1 MFNRIQTKLTLLSV
15 LMLSFSIIVAL
26 ATVPS
31 LQQNNVALAQQ
42 QDSQGSVQ
50 EVSTHVTEALKAY
63 ANAIGA
69 QYIESE
75 HTPIQV
81 NQTLIDQA
89 KGVGE
94 GKLVDQGAYQSAQ
107 EHLKTAN
114 LMFVGLVPQLKNAN
128 QDDII
133 EVQSGLLVLQNLFN
147 YRAPFNLV
155 EDAGFGVVLGHLNN
169 LPK

>member
-1 MFNRIQTKLTLLSV
+1 MFNRKQTKIALLSV
-15 LMLSFSIIVAL
+15 LVLSFSLAL
-26 ATVPS
+26 GTLS
-31 LQQNNVALAQQ
+31 LQHNNVASAQ

-69 QYIESE
+69 QYMESE

-81 NQTLIDQA
+81 NQTLIEQA

-128 QDDII
+128 QDDVI

-169 LPK
+169 IPK

>member
-1 MFNRIQTKLTLLSV
+1 MFNRKQTKLALLSV
-15 LMLSFSIIVAL
+15 LVLSFSMAL
-26 ATVPS
+26 GTLS
-31 LQQNNVALAQQ
+31 LQHNNVASAQ
-42 QDSQGSVQ
+42 QDSKGSVK

-63 ANAIGA
+63 ANGIGA
-69 QYIESE
+69 QYMESE

-107 EHLKTAN
+107 DHLKTAN

-128 QDDII
+128 QDDVI

-155 EDAGFGVVLGHLNN
+155 EDVGFGVVLGHLNN
-169 LPK
+169 IAK

>member
-1 MFNRIQTKLTLLSV
+1 MKINPKIYLTIMSV
-15 LMLSFSIIVAL
+15 LVLSFSMAL
-26 ATVPS
+26 ASSS
-31 LQQNNVALAQQ
+31 LQHNSNNALAQQ
-42 QDSQGSVQ
+42 QGSQGSVQ

-63 ANAIGA
+63 ANAIGEK
-69 QYIESE
+69 YFETE

-94 GKLVDQGAYQSAQ
+94 GKLVNASAYMSAQ
-107 EHLKTAN
+107 KHLKTAN
-114 LMFVGLVPQLKNAN
+114 LMFIGLVPELKNSN
-128 QDDII
+128 SQDVI
-133 EVQSGLLVLQNLFN
+133 EVQSGLLMLQNLFN
-147 YRAPFNLV
+147 YRAPYNMV

>member
-1 MFNRIQTKLTLLSV
+1 MFNRKQTKIALLSV
-15 LMLSFSIIVAL
+15 LVLSFSLAL
-26 ATVPS
+26 GTLS
-31 LQQNNVALAQQ
+31 LQHNNVASAQ

-69 QYIESE
+69 QYMESE

-89 KGVGE
+89 KSVGE

>member
-1 MFNRIQTKLTLLSV
+1 MKQSTKTFVTLFSV
-15 LMLSFSIIVAL
+15 LVLSFSMTL
-26 ATVPS
+26 APM
-31 LQQNNVALAQQ
+31 LQQNYYALAQQ
-42 QDSQGSVQ
+42 QDSKGSVQ

-81 NQTLIDQA
+81 NQTLIDQV

-128 QDDII
+128 QDDVI

-155 EDAGFGVVLGHLNN
+155 EDVGFGGVLGHLDNIA
-169 LPK
+169 K

>member
-1 MFNRIQTKLTLLSV
+1 MKINPKIFLTIMSV
-15 LMLSFSIIVAL
+15 LVLSFSMAL
-26 ATVPS
+26 TSSS
-31 LQQNNVALAQQ
+31 LQHNSNNALAQQ
-42 QDSQGSVQ
+42 QGSQGSVK

-63 ANAIGA
+63 ANAIGEK
-69 QYIESE
+69 YFESE
-75 HTPIQV
+75 HIPIQI

-94 GKLVDQGAYQSAQ
+94 GKLVNASAYMSAQ
-107 EHLKTAN
+107 KHLKTAN
-114 LMFVGLVPQLKNAN
+114 LMFVGLVPQLENVN
-128 QDDII
+128 QQDII

>member
-1 MFNRIQTKLTLLSV
+1 MFNRKQIKIALLSV
-15 LMLSFSIIVAL
+15 LVLSFSLAL
-26 ATVPS
+26 GTLS
-31 LQQNNVALAQQ
+31 LQHNNVASAQ

-69 QYIESE
+69 QYMESE

-81 NQTLIDQA
+81 NQTLIEQA

-128 QDDII
+128 QDDVI

-169 LPK
+169 IPK

>member
-1 MFNRIQTKLTLLSV
+1 MFNRKQTKLTLFSV
-15 LMLSFSIIVAL
+15 LVISFSIMTL
-26 ATVPS
+26 AATPS
-31 LQQNNVALAQQ
+31 FLPQNNALAQQ
-42 QDSQGSVQ
+42 DAKASVQ
-50 EVSTHVTEALKAY
+50 EVTTHVTEALKAY
-63 ANAIGA
+63 AKGIGA

-75 HTPIQV
+75 ETPIQV

-107 EHLKTAN
+107 DHLKTAN

-128 QDDII
+128 QDDLI

-147 YRAPFNLV
+147 YRAPYNLV
-155 EDAGFGVVLGHLNN
+155 EDTGFGVVLGHLKN
-169 LPK
+169 LAQ

>member
-1 MFNRIQTKLTLLSV
+1 MFNRKQTKLALLSV
-15 LMLSFSIIVAL
+15 LVLSFSMAL
-26 ATVPS
+26 GTLS
-31 LQQNNVALAQQ
+31 LQHNNVASAQ
-42 QDSQGSVQ
+42 QDSKGSVQ

-128 QDDII
+128 QDDVI

-169 LPK
+169 IPK

>member
-1 MFNRIQTKLTLLSV
+1 MKYFTKTFVTLFSV
-15 LMLSFSIIVAL
+15 LALSFSMTIA
-26 ATVPS
+26 PM
-31 LQQNNVALAQQ
+31 LQQNNYALAQ

-107 EHLKTAN
+107 KHLKTAN

>member
-1 MFNRIQTKLTLLSV
+1 MIIQKQTKLTILSV
-15 LMLSFSIIVAL
+15 LVLSLSVAL
-26 ATVPS
+26 VPS
-31 LQQNNVALAQQ
+31 LQQQNNNAFAQQ
-42 QDSQGSVQ
+42 QGSQGSVQ

-63 ANAIGA
+63 ANAIGEK
-69 QYIESE
+69 YFESE
-75 HTPIQV
+75 HAPIQI

-94 GKLVDQGAYQSAQ
+94 GKLVNASAYMSAQ
-107 EHLKTAN
+107 KNLKTAN

-128 QDDII
+128 QEDVI

>member
-1 MFNRIQTKLTLLSV
+1 MFNRKQTKIALLSV
-15 LMLSFSIIVAL
+15 LVLSFSLAL
-26 ATVPS
+26 GTLS
-31 LQQNNVALAQQ
+31 LQHNNVASAQ

-69 QYIESE
+69 QYMESE

-81 NQTLIDQA
+81 NQTLIDQV

-128 QDDII
+128 QDDVI

-169 LPK
+169 IPK

>member
-1 MFNRIQTKLTLLSV
+1 MFNRKQTKLTLLSV
-15 LMLSFSIIVAL
+15 LVLSFSMTL
-26 ATVPS
+26 APM
-31 LQQNNVALAQQ
+31 LQQNNYAVAQQ

-69 QYIESE
+69 QYMESE

-94 GKLVDQGAYQSAQ
+94 GKLVDRAAYQSAQ

-128 QDDII
+128 QDDVI
-133 EVQSGLLVLQNLFN
+133 EVQSGLLMLQNMFN
-147 YRAPFNLV
+147 YRAAYNLV
-155 EDAGFGVVLGHLNN
+155 EDAGFGVVLGHLDN
-169 LPK
+169 LSK

>member
-1 MFNRIQTKLTLLSV
+1 MKYFTKTFVTLFSV
-15 LMLSFSIIVAL
+15 LALSFSMTIA
-26 ATVPS
+26 PM
-31 LQQNNVALAQQ
+31 LQQNNYALAQ

-63 ANAIGA
+63 ANGIGA

-107 EHLKTAN
+107 KHLKTAN

>member
-1 MFNRIQTKLTLLSV
+1 MKHFTKTSV
-15 LMLSFSIIVAL
+15 TIFSILVLSFSMIL
-26 ATVPS
+26 APM
-31 LQQNNVALAQQ
+31 LQQNNYAFAQQ

-81 NQTLIDQA
+81 NQTLIEQA

>member
-1 MFNRIQTKLTLLSV
+1 MKHFTKIFVTLFSV
-15 LMLSFSIIVAL
+15 IVLSFSMIIA
-26 ATVPS
+26 S
-31 LQQNNVALAQQ
+31 MLQQNNYALAQQ

-94 GKLVDQGAYQSAQ
+94 GKLVDRAAYQSSQ

-155 EDAGFGVVLGHLNN
+155 EDTGFGVVLGHLNN

>member
-1 MFNRIQTKLTLLSV
+1 MFNREQTKLTLFSV
-15 LMLSFSIIVAL
+15 LVMSFSMMTL
-26 ATVPS
+26 AAAPS
-31 LQQNNVALAQQ
+31 FLQQNNALAQQ
-42 QDSQGSVQ
+42 DAKASVQ
-50 EVSTHVTEALKAY
+50 QVSTHVTEALKAY

-69 QYIESE
+69 QYIEAE
-75 HTPIQV
+75 DTPIQV

-89 KGVGE
+89 KGAGE
-94 GKLVDQGAYQSAQ
+94 GKLVDGGAYQSAQ

-114 LMFVGLVPQLKNAN
+114 FMFVGLVPQLKNAN

-155 EDAGFGVVLGHLNN
+155 EDTGFGVVLGHLNN

>member
-1 MFNRIQTKLTLLSV
+1 MKQSTKTFVTLFSV
-15 LMLSFSIIVAL
+15 LVLSFSMTL
-26 ATVPS
+26 APM
-31 LQQNNVALAQQ
+31 LQQNYYALAQQ

-69 QYIESE
+69 QYMESE

-128 QDDII
+128 QDDVI

-169 LPK
+169 IPK